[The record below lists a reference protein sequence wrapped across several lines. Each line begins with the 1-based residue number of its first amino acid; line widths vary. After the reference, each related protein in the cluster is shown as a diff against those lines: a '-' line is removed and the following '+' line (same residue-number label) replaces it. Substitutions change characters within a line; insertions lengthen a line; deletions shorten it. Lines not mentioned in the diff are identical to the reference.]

1 MGCID
6 SFEHSGCLFDSSF
19 IKQMG
24 DRQADSEKGLKFT
37 WPLVLGSFLWYF
49 ISGIDKSFLEKYTMC
64 IPTVCIVWDCPLLH
78 T

>member
-24 DRQADSEKGLKFT
+24 DRQADSEKRFEI
-37 WPLVLGSFLWYF
+37 YMA
-49 ISGIDKSFLEKYTMC
+49 ISPRFFSMVFHFRY
-64 IPTVCIVWDCPLLH
+64 
-78 T
+78 